1 MLTLRRNGLWL
12 LVVSLV
18 LFCTSDKA
26 AHAADAAA
34 DARAEFDQVYA
45 QFKGILQKAT
55 DIQDRYPAAS
65 PTDRPKLAEQF
76 NELVRQGELLRPK
89 LKQLAEKAY
98 VANPKDKELGEMLF
112 AILSGAMATDSYE
125 EALPLAKLLIDHDY
139 PEPKLDYYAGA
150 SAFDICDFDA
160 ADKYLRLAQT
170 AGTLDEPGKQLVD
183 LTPAERIKWERE
195 QKLRAA
201 EAKADNLPRVEL
213 TIGDASDHE
222 KGKVVVELFENE
234 APNTVA
240 NFVSLVEQ
248 HKYDGL
254 LFHRVLS
261 GFMAQGGD
269 PKGDG
274 TGGPD
279 YHIKDECNLPD
290 HRDHFRGSLSMAHS
304 SEPNSNGS
312 QFFICYRPTDHLD
325 GLHTVFGRV
334 LEGMDVVDHLQRG
347 ETEPGKPPAFRPDKI
362 LKAKVLRKREHAYE
376 PQKLP

>member
-1 MLTLRRNGLWL
+1 MSTLRRNGLWL
-12 LVVSLV
+12 IVVSLV
-18 LFCTSDKA
+18 MFFPPDRS
-26 AHAADAAA
+26 AHAADPAA
-34 DARAEFDQVYA
+34 DARAEFDQTYA
-45 QFKGILQKAT
+45 QFKDILQKAT
-55 DIQDRYPAAS
+55 DIQDRFPAAS
-65 PTDRPKLAEQF
+65 PTDRLKLADQF

-89 LKQLAEKAY
+89 LKKLAENAFI
-98 VANPKDKELGEMLF
+98 ANPKDKELGEMLN
-112 AILSGAMATDSYE
+112 AILSGAIGTDSYE
-125 EALPLAKLLIDHDY
+125 EALPLAKLLIDHGY
-139 PEPKLDYYAGA
+139 PEPKLNFYAGV

-160 ADKYLRLAQT
+160 ADKYLRAAQA
-170 AGTLDEPGKQLVD
+170 AGTLDESGKHILD
-183 LTPAERIKWERE
+183 LIPAERTKWERE

-213 TIGDASDHE
+213 TIGDASGHE

-240 NFVSLVEQ
+240 NFISLIEQ
-248 HKYDGL
+248 QKYDGL
-254 LFHRVLS
+254 VFHRVLS

-274 TGGPD
+274 TGGPG

-334 LEGMDVVDHLQRG
+334 IEGMDVVDHLQRVNP
-347 ETEPGKPPAFRPDKI
+347 EEPNPSIRPDKI
-362 LKAKVLRKREHAYE
+362 LKAKVLRKREHTYE

>member
-1 MLTLRRNGLWL
+1 MPRLWRNGLWFS
-12 LVVSLV
+12 VVSLA
-18 LFCTSDKA
+18 LICASGRM
-26 AHAADAAA
+26 AHAADPAA
-34 DARAEFDQVYA
+34 DARAEFDQTYA
-45 QFKGILQKAT
+45 QFKDILQKAT

-65 PTDRPKLAEQF
+65 PTERPKLAEQF
-76 NELVRQGELLRPK
+76 NEVVRQGELLRPK
-89 LKQLAEKAY
+89 LKKLAEKAY
-98 VANPKDKELGEMLF
+98 VANPKDKELGEMLD
-112 AILSGAMATDSYE
+112 AILSGAIGTDSYE

-139 PEPKLDYYAGA
+139 PEPKLNFFVGV

-160 ADKYLRLAQT
+160 AEKYLRSGQA
-170 AGTLDEPGKQLVD
+170 AGTLDESGKHILD
-183 LTPAERIKWERE
+183 LIPAERTKWERE

-213 TIGDASDHE
+213 TIDDAAGHE

-240 NFVSLVEQ
+240 NFISLVEQ
-248 HKYDGL
+248 QKYDGL
-254 LFHRVLS
+254 VFHRVLS

-274 TGGPD
+274 TGGPG

-312 QFFICYRPTDHLD
+312 QFFVCYRPTDHLD

-334 LEGMDVVDHLQRG
+334 IEGLDVVDHLQRVNP
-347 ETEPGKPPAFRPDKI
+347 EEPNPSVRPDKI